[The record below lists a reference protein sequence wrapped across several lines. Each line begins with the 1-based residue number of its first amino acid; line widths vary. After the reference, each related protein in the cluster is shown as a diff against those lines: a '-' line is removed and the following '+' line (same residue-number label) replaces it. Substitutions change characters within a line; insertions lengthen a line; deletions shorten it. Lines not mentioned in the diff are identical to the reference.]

1 MDAVSEKV
9 FKQKMLKCVEAQ
21 VEVLKKIIGHISEI
35 EKEEVEERKTEHEPN
50 ELTQEGIDHMMAE
63 GKVRLLLPNFKPQ
76 LKDAP
81 RPWIFKRSHV
91 NDFSKSG
98 DAGSWEDHDWPK
110 WTSKVGT
117 T

>member
-50 ELTQEGIDHMMAE
+50 ELT
-63 GKVRLLLPNFKPQ
+63 
-76 LKDAP
+76 
-81 RPWIFKRSHV
+81 
-91 NDFSKSG
+91 
-98 DAGSWEDHDWPK
+98 
-110 WTSKVGT
+110 
-117 T
+117 